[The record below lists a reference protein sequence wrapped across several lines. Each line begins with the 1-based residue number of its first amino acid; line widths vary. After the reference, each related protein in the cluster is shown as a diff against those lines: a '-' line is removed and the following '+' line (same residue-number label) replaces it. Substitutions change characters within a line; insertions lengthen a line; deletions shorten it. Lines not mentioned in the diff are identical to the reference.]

1 MNDTTNKLTLAN
13 KITTCRILL
22 IPVFVWLT
30 LDYIRDY
37 QRGLEVEWERGLACV
52 VFALATIS
60 DAVDGYIAR
69 RYNQKTVL
77 GSFLD
82 PLADKMLLVSA
93 MILLSV
99 RFKDGTPFSQLPLW
113 FPVLVVSRDLILLAG
128 TMLIHMFTGKMV
140 VRPRLVGKCATFFQ
154 MITLGWVLL
163 KIDQPSYLWP
173 LYVAGFF
180 TLVSGIWY
188 VFDGVKQ
195 LNAAEEK
202 TKEAAPVRPPSIP

>member
-13 KITTCRILL
+13 KITVCRILL

-37 QRGLEVEWERGLACV
+37 QRDEAMEWERALACL

-69 RYNQKTVL
+69 RYKQKTEL

-82 PLADKMLLVSA
+82 PLADKTLLVSA
-93 MILLSV
+93 LILLSV
-99 RFKDGTPFSQLPLW
+99 RFKDGSPFAQLPLW

-128 TMLIHMFTGKMV
+128 TVLIHMLAGKV
-140 VRPRLVGKCATFFQ
+140 TARPRIVGKCATFFQ
-154 MITLGWVLL
+154 MVTLGWVLL
-163 KIDQPSYLWP
+163 KVDKPSHEWA
-173 LYVAGFF
+173 LYAAGFF
-180 TLVSGIWY
+180 TLVSGVWY
-188 VFDGVKQ
+188 VFDGAKQ
-195 LNAAEEK
+195 LNTVEK
-202 TKEAAPVRPPSIP
+202 RQ

>member
-1 MNDTTNKLTLAN
+1 MNDTSNKLTLAN
-13 KITTCRILL
+13 RITVCRILL

-30 LDYIRDY
+30 LDYIRDH
-37 QRGLEVEWERGLACV
+37 QRGVAAEWERALACL

-69 RYNQKTVL
+69 RYNQKTEL
-77 GSFLD
+77 GTFLD
-82 PLADKMLLVSA
+82 PLADKTLLVSA
-93 MILLSV
+93 LILLSV
-99 RFKDGTPFSQLPLW
+99 RFKDGSPFAQLPLW

-128 TMLIHMFTGKMV
+128 TMLIHMLTGKV
-140 VRPRLVGKCATFFQ
+140 TARPRVVGKCATFFQ

-163 KIDQPSYLWP
+163 KLEQPSYHWA
-173 LYVAGFF
+173 LYAAGFF

-195 LNAAEEK
+195 LNTVEK
-202 TKEAAPVRPPSIP
+202 K